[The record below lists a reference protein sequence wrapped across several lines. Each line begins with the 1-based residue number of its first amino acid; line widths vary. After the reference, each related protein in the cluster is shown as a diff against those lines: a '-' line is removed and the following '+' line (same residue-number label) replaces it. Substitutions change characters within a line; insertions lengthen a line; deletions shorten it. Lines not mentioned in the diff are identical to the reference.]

1 MFQQKFHEI
10 ERDSYQVKEGDSL
23 RVKLK
28 RTGGTEGEVSVHVT
42 TPPGMAV
49 QGQYYEDINNVVTF
63 KDGENSKYI
72 TVKTYD
78 NSKVQGNKDFYL
90 EIDTPT
96 DGAQIGLK
104 YSARILIVEDDI
116 RLEDAVN
123 RVEGLSESWY
133 KVEGWQNLDK
143 EYLKAKAALED
154 NSLSEDEKIKVSN
167 SLMDAYSN
175 LESIVTYSK
184 RNPMILSIEDGQTK
198 IAESELGVL
207 DSSHENIVDN
217 SYLKIVTNRQFS
229 KGRLIDKIKDG
240 NTITMPVETTRA
252 GEYEF
257 DFSYKTAVPMT
268 LKISGEGI
276 EDTEVAL
283 EASEELTNI
292 DKLS

>member
-1 MFQQKFHEI
+1 
-10 ERDSYQVKEGDSL
+10 
-23 RVKLK
+23 
-28 RTGGTEGEVSVHVT
+28 
-42 TPPGMAV
+42 MAV

-154 NSLSEDEKIKVSN
+154 KSLSEDEKIKVSN

-184 RNPMILSIEDGQTK
+184 RNQMIL
-198 IAESELGVL
+198 
-207 DSSHENIVDN
+207 
-217 SYLKIVTNRQFS
+217 
-229 KGRLIDKIKDG
+229 
-240 NTITMPVETTRA
+240 
-252 GEYEF
+252 
-257 DFSYKTAVPMT
+257 
-268 LKISGEGI
+268 
-276 EDTEVAL
+276 
-283 EASEELTNI
+283 
-292 DKLS
+292 